1 MIGTLEC
8 NLPAFYGNYDRQ
20 TDRQTDRPAHR
31 EVTLSTVNGR
41 LGQAFMPDNKR
52 FQLNGHQH
60 YSIKD
65 GFVVASSKP
74 VFSTA
79 LI

>member
-1 MIGTLEC
+1 M
-8 NLPAFYGNYDRQ
+8 
-20 TDRQTDRPAHR
+20 TDRQIDRRTDRRIEKLHFQKLA
-31 EVTLSTVNGR
+31 TVNGR

-52 FQLNGHQH
+52 FQLNRHQH